1 MDKKIMKIYD
11 AGDHDRAI
19 HLLIKKIDN
28 EPKNVDNYLQLA
40 TFLIEQN
47 SAQQALELLQK
58 AQVVVD
64 QPEKLSYD
72 IAVCYYMLGEFEK
85 SLKLIDSL
93 PNDDETLYQKSL
105 IFMKM
110 GQYQKALAFALTIKK
125 QDNKILELLGDIWLS
140 LGELKAAHDSFAK
153 VPEKQ
158 RSAKVNFL
166 LGLTIFDKDQ
176 KQAEQFFS
184 EAKKLDKNYVA
195 QAEKQYSAIAKLIR
209 GKDGSN

>member
-1 MDKKIMKIYD
+1 MKIYD

-93 PNDDETLYQKSL
+93 PNDDETLYQKS
-105 IFMKM
+105 
-110 GQYQKALAFALTIKK
+110 
-125 QDNKILELLGDIWLS
+125 
-140 LGELKAAHDSFAK
+140 
-153 VPEKQ
+153 
-158 RSAKVNFL
+158 
-166 LGLTIFDKDQ
+166 
-176 KQAEQFFS
+176 
-184 EAKKLDKNYVA
+184 
-195 QAEKQYSAIAKLIR
+195 
-209 GKDGSN
+209 